1 MKIYIWFKLWIL
13 SNENTQLEKRIIR
26 YETITSTISIKI
38 NSKYIY
44 TNLNLYVFKI
54 EKYLNQFLFLIKYMK

>member
-13 SNENTQLEKRIIR
+13 SSENTQLEKRIIR
-26 YETITSTISIKI
+26 YETITSIISIKI
-38 NSKYIY
+38 SSTYILY
-44 TNLNLYVFKI
+44 LNLYVFKI